1 MTTARS
7 RPRLLSLIIS
17 VGAAAATCLVVA
29 GVYASRSVPSSP
41 LVLFGCL
48 ALIFASVRFH
58 LPVRL
63 GAQRAELS
71 WSEAALVLTL
81 AMVSGAWAVL
91 LTPVAVAANY
101 TQRRIAPMKTLYNV
115 ANNTMAAAAAAGVL
129 AIVKVSHPHGDYDL
143 LKLAGAGAVAGLV
156 TRFAVAAVVAAA
168 QDLPLLA
175 TWRASAGLQLLTLAG
190 NLALAVSVL
199 ILARYAIW
207 MVTVLPIVVVCLHQA
222 YEGRLRGEQERE
234 AGQRHAAA
242 VGRLTE
248 DLDEPGVLRRA
259 TKDACALADVDVVEI
274 ELPAYKDVPAV
285 LHRHV
290 RRGRPWSGDPAD
302 APALPA
308 RVVADVPVPTGDSA
322 EPGRLRAWLVGGAPD
337 LRLGKFE
344 EDALHSLAAHAG
356 TAVRNSRIHARQTY
370 LATHDRLTAL
380 PTRQVLIDYVEARF
394 RTGEDAGPA
403 ALIVLDLVGYRDILR
418 ALGHDV
424 AEGLLAHTARRL
436 WKAVEDGEYVAHV
449 GMDDF
454 GVYLPVANDPAHVRG
469 RALAFLSA
477 ITRPIEIGTA
487 EPGTTHVTL
496 TATAGAGYAVT
507 PIGSGA
513 ELLRQASVALNQARA
528 ENLNFEFYNPAMDEL
543 GGPAAV
549 VLNSELRTAIRNNQL
564 DLHYQPIIDLPSG
577 APLAMEAM
585 LRWPHPTKGLLRAGE
600 FAPVLER
607 SPDHP
612 RFIAWQ
618 LERALSVRRRWGD
631 RHLPVSINLATRC
644 LLDRRFP
651 EQVFAALDRADL
663 PPDQLMLEFDETA
676 VLSHLGLV
684 GDVLTVL
691 RLRGVQIAIDNL
703 GTGSSSLFS
712 LLRVPATHVKVDGH
726 YVRDMLVDPE
736 AVAVVCLGLDLCR
749 RADLQFIATGV
760 NSVEL
765 ITALRQHGCDAAQ
778 GPYFTRPLVA
788 DAVLAYLAA
797 APEIPDVPDASV
809 VALDTRRHTPVR

>member
-1 MTTARS
+1 VS
-7 RPRLLSLIIS
+7 
-17 VGAAAATCLVVA
+17 AAAATCLVVA

-41 LVLFGCL
+41 LVLLGCL
-48 ALIFASVRFH
+48 GLIFASVRFH

-81 AMVSGAWAVL
+81 ALVAGAWAVL
-91 LTPVAVAANY
+91 LTPIAVAVNY
-101 TQRRIAPMKTLYNV
+101 AQRRIEPMKTLYNV
-115 ANNTMAAAAAAGVL
+115 ANNTVAAAAAAGVL
-129 AIVKVSHPHGDYDL
+129 AIVKVSQPYGVSDIL
-143 LKLAGAGAVAGLV
+143 TLAAAGAVAGLV
-156 TRFAVAAVVAAA
+156 THLAVAAVVAAA

-190 NLALAVSVL
+190 NLAFAVSVL

-207 MVTVLPIVVVCLHQA
+207 MVAVLPLVVVCLHQA

-259 TKDACALADVDVVEI
+259 TEDACALADVDVVEI
-274 ELPAYKDVPAV
+274 ELPAHGDVPAV

-290 RRGRPWSGDPAD
+290 RRGQPWSGGPMD

-308 RVVADVPVPTGDSA
+308 RVVADMPVPTDDAA

-337 LRLGKFE
+337 LRLGQFE
-344 EDALHSLAAHAG
+344 EEALHSLAAHAG
-356 TAVRNSRIHARQTY
+356 AAVRNARIHARQTY

-380 PTRQVLIDYVEARF
+380 PTRQVFIDYIEARF
-394 RTGEDAGPA
+394 RTGEDADPT
-403 ALIVLDLVGYRDILR
+403 ALIVLDLTGYRDILR

-424 AEGLLAHTARRL
+424 AEDLLAHTGRRL
-436 WKAVEDGEYVAHV
+436 WKAAEDGEYVAHI
-449 GMDDF
+449 GTDDF
-454 GVYLPVANDPAHVRG
+454 GVYLPTANDPAHVRR
-469 RALAFLSA
+469 RALTFLSA
-477 ITRPIEIGTA
+477 ITRPVELGTT
-487 EPGTTHVTL
+487 EPGITHVTL
-496 TATAGAGYAVT
+496 SATAGAAYSIT

-513 ELLRQASVALNQARA
+513 ELLRQASVAVNQARA
-528 ENLNFEFYNPAMDEL
+528 ENINFEFYNPAMDEL

-549 VLNSELRTAIRNNQL
+549 VLNSELHAAIRNDQL
-564 DLHYQPIIDLPSG
+564 DLYYQPIIDLPSG

-585 LRWPHPTKGLLRAGE
+585 LRWSHPTKGLLRPGA

-618 LERALSVRRRWGD
+618 LERALNARRRWGD
-631 RHLPVSINLATRC
+631 RQLPVSINLATRC
-644 LLDRRFP
+644 LLDHRFP
-651 EQVFAALDRADL
+651 EQVFAALDRAGL
-663 PPDQLMLEFDETA
+663 PPHQLMLEIDETA

-691 RLRGVQIAIDNL
+691 RLRGVQIAIDNI
-703 GTGSSSLFS
+703 GAGSSSLFS

-736 AVAVVCLGLDLCR
+736 AMAVVCLGLDLSR
-749 RADLQFIATGV
+749 RADLQFVATGV
-760 NSVEL
+760 NSAEL
-765 ITALRQHGCDAAQ
+765 VTALRQRGCDAAQ
-778 GPYFTRPLVA
+778 GPYFIRPLVA
-788 DAVLAYLAA
+788 DEVLAYLAA

-809 VALDTRRHTPVR
+809 VALDTRRHTPVP